1 VSPQARTPSDF
12 RSEGHLSPDS
22 RRWCCALPQ
31 TSPGRRCSLFDMSQS
46 EQERPLVIIAE
57 RQEDRGDDV
66 SFALLVVPFY
76 RRRYALVALWLV
88 LLAAS
93 IQLFPGSSDLRRWS
107 FSVSF
112 EPTPEIKAQGQGQ
125 GQGLD
130 GLAGLLAGLMSAF
143 DPNTTK
149 QEMMAMDWSRIGTGS
164 KTELLR
170 GQLNISAQ
178 TVGEDVPLSV
188 TALHAAATKWATE
201 QATAWSSFRTA
212 TEAALLD
219 RTNALVGDATTTI
232 EARQAAETALATV
245 RAAAVT
251 PPRWIVSAIASTDL
265 PAAGIGKTWALRIV
279 ASFAAAVA
287 VIGFAIGWSHVASA
301 AHVQSVSERRLRT

>member
-1 VSPQARTPSDF
+1 
-12 RSEGHLSPDS
+12 
-22 RRWCCALPQ
+22 
-31 TSPGRRCSLFDMSQS
+31 MSQS